1 MFDTLPGTLV
11 APLVAGGTEVRFFA
25 WLENSS
31 MAAAFRGRRPMGH
44 PAFAALD
51 DRQLARGEPS
61 TLSPMPK
68 PEALSPEPATPPPS
82 TKIQEP
88 APTPYQPQ
96 AGAK

>member
-61 TLSPMPK
+61 TLSPKPK
-68 PEALSPEPATPPPS
+68 PEALSPEPATPPRLDQS
-82 TKIQEP
+82 QR
-88 APTPYQPQ
+88 AC
-96 AGAK
+96 AHA